1 MLLESHTAS
10 KVLYNSSRI
19 NSGICSRGIKPR
31 NAISVLCNC
40 EVCKIARGQNVYNFL
55 TLYLCS
61 DLSLCTLEFKINK
74 VFDFKTDQIELFLF
88 NKL

>member
-10 KVLYNSSRI
+10 KVLYNFARI

-40 EVCKIARGQNVYNFL
+40 VVCNIARGHNVSNFL

-61 DLSLCTLEFKINK
+61 DLSLCTVDFEINK
-74 VFDFKTDQIELFLF
+74 VFDFKINQVELFLV